1 VCVALAYVGGIV
13 DLQDLSVLD
22 AGVHESGG
30 DVHEQTQPRKTR
42 PSLEEATQ
50 SLGLWLV
57 VEADRESAPNSLRVP
72 PSASARE

>member
-1 VCVALAYVGGIV
+1 MCACVALAYVGGIV

-30 DVHEQTQPRKTR
+30 DVHEQTQSRKAR

-50 SLGLWLV
+50 PLGLWW
-57 VEADRESAPNSLRVP
+57 S
-72 PSASARE
+72 